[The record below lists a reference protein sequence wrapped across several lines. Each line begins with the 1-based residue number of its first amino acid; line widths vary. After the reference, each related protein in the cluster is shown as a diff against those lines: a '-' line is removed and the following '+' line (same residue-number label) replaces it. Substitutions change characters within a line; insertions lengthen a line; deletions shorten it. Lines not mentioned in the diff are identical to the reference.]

1 MLRILLVFKKYENF
15 CYHMAYDRVNMDRVS
30 VVPFVW
36 DPQMP
41 LGNELL
47 VVRVRGGG
55 GQSVYFNL
63 TRPMLYS
70 TLI

>member
-1 MLRILLVFKKYENF
+1 MWTGF
-15 CYHMAYDRVNMDRVS
+15 S